1 MKKLILILAVLMT
14 TVANAQNEKSAAANT
29 QPAAKE
35 EAQPAAQD
43 KQAAKQ
49 ADVKDAQPAQAEAK
63 AEPAKPAKPVSPYD
77 YALTMSLGDQPSDKD
92 ILITRKEGNV
102 YSFKYCRAYDKKGAL
117 TPVAEIRRGYFLTP
131 EKFSHASVNYTVL
144 EPLFKSPYCEL
155 IGAPAYGLTQTPS
168 TDQDG
173 RSDTGGGTF
182 ILGVGTIISS
192 GISLFSLATL
202 HDQIKEI
209 RRSSNTLTGWAL
221 FRSGKYPHGA
231 LGSFIGFMGAAA
243 GAAYFGYQNHLD
255 NVSRDAVVN
264 STYARF
270 LTGSAVLVQDSMADF
285 KRDFE
290 IGLKTALK
298 DKVFIEL

>member
-1 MKKLILILAVLMT
+1 MKKLILILAVVMT

-49 ADVKDAQPAQAEAK
+49 ADAKDAQPAQAEAK

-102 YSFKYCRAYDKKGAL
+102 YSFKYCRAHDKKGAL

-131 EKFSHASVNYTVL
+131 EKFSQASVNYAVL

-155 IGAPAYGLTQTPS
+155 IGGAAYGLTQTP
-168 TDQDG
+168 DVEAG
-173 RSDTGGGTF
+173 RSNTGSGTF
-182 ILGVGTIISS
+182 VLTAGTVISS
-192 GISLFSLATL
+192 GFSLFSLNIL
-202 HDQIKEI
+202 HEQINRI
-209 RRSSNTLTGWAL
+209 RQSSNTLTGWAL
-221 FRSGKYPHGA
+221 FRSGQYPHGA
-231 LGSFIGFMGAAA
+231 LSCFIGFMGAAA

-255 NVSRDAVVN
+255 NVGRDAVVDA
-264 STYARF
+264 TYARF
-270 LTGSAVLVQDSMADF
+270 LTGSAVLVQDSMTNF

-290 IGLKTALK
+290 IGLKTALQ